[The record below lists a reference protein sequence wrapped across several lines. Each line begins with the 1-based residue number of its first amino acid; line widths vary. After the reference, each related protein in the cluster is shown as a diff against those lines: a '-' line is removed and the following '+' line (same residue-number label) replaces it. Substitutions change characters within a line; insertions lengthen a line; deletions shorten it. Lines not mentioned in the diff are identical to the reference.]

1 MYYIYKNKYDREID
15 SLSAKNKKK
24 FDCKQLKISDD
35 YWYTSDEEQEEKK
48 KQNKKP
54 FNIEENIEWRINKED
69 THVNKDIF
77 KKYFQLESP
86 SVMYKVLR
94 ETNDKKKKIIN

>member
-35 YWYTSDEEQEEKK
+35 YWYTSDEEQEEEK
-48 KQNKKP
+48 NKIK
-54 FNIEENIEWRINKED
+54 NHLI
-69 THVNKDIF
+69 
-77 KKYFQLESP
+77 L
-86 SVMYKVLR
+86 
-94 ETNDKKKKIIN
+94 KKILNGGLIKKIHT

>member
-15 SLSAKNKKK
+15 SLNAKNKKK

-48 KQNKKP
+48 NKIK
-54 FNIEENIEWRINKED
+54 NHLI
-69 THVNKDIF
+69 
-77 KKYFQLESP
+77 L
-86 SVMYKVLR
+86 
-94 ETNDKKKKIIN
+94 KKILNGGLIKKIHT

>member
-48 KQNKKP
+48 NKIKSHL
-54 FNIEENIEWRINKED
+54 I
-69 THVNKDIF
+69 
-77 KKYFQLESP
+77 L
-86 SVMYKVLR
+86 
-94 ETNDKKKKIIN
+94 KKILNGGLIKKIHT

>member
-35 YWYTSDEEQEEKK
+35 YWYTSDEEQEEEK
-48 KQNKKP
+48 NKIK
-54 FNIEENIEWRINKED
+54 NHLI
-69 THVNKDIF
+69 
-77 KKYFQLESP
+77 L
-86 SVMYKVLR
+86 
-94 ETNDKKKKIIN
+94 KKILNGGLIKKIHM

>member
-35 YWYTSDEEQEEKK
+35 YWYMSDEEQEEKK
-48 KQNKKP
+48 NKIK
-54 FNIEENIEWRINKED
+54 NHLI
-69 THVNKDIF
+69 
-77 KKYFQLESP
+77 L
-86 SVMYKVLR
+86 
-94 ETNDKKKKIIN
+94 KKILNGGLIKKIHT